1 VSNCSELVLTMASTQ
16 ALLNLVNSFPEAFA
30 DPEGA
35 QISVSTTTQEN
46 QSQEAA
52 RIQALLDLAAEFPEA
67 FADPEAI
74 VAPPITVTNSPKP
87 EVQPLTEASA
97 ISRADAL
104 PAGYELSLNRTIP
117 TFTWGNIEA
126 HLSYSDT
133 GLASLWLVAGKSGT
147 EIQSLC
153 EAICRLT
160 NLLLIHQVPVAEI
173 VRQLRGIRGA
183 DSEGLGP
190 HRILGLADLIGKVLQ
205 EAPATISSG
214 GVASVSAAQTSA
226 APVQVSVETE
236 AVSYTVD
243 AQVRSSQVKTGS
255 ELLSKPLLNLSDN
268 NHRMSLCPECGSEL
282 QAMNGCSGGACQVCG
297 FSSCS

>member
-1 VSNCSELVLTMASTQ
+1 MASTQ
-16 ALLNLVNSFPEAFA
+16 ALLTLVNSFPEAFA

-35 QISVSTTTQEN
+35 QVSVSTTAPAN
-46 QSQEAA
+46 PRQEAA
-52 RIQALLDLAAEFPEA
+52 RIQALLDLATEFPEA
-67 FADPEAI
+67 FADPEAPVSI
-74 VAPPITVTNSPKP
+74 SGVVKDAPKP
-87 EVQPLTEASA
+87 ELQPVVEAAAVPTVGAS
-97 ISRADAL
+97 L

-126 HLSYSDT
+126 HLSYSAT

-160 NLLLIHQVPVAEI
+160 NLLLAYQVPVTEI

-205 EAPATISSG
+205 EAPATLAVG
-214 GVASVSAAQTSA
+214 AA
-226 APVQVSVETE
+226 APVAAVQAMAEIAIAQEPAKVEAMPLSGELQNGNSV
-236 AVSYTVD
+236 
-243 AQVRSSQVKTGS
+243 VKSGS
-255 ELLSKPLLNLSDN
+255 DLLSPSLLDLSEN
-268 NHRMSLCPECGSEL
+268 NHRMGLCAECGSEL
-282 QAMNGCSGGACQVCG
+282 QAMNGCSGGACMVCG